1 MARKPQQQGFHEGTE
16 NDVTSMIDEAGRRA
30 IEQATEYDMAA
41 AAAGGLGPG
50 EDKSA
55 LFPGN
60 GAVVNDTTESNKQKK
75 TPDEKRADF
84 NRLASGRVSRA
95 IDALSSL
102 LHLANTS
109 TYDWTDEAKD
119 KIFSTLRDKI
129 DTVEASF
136 VAAKAPTDGKR
147 KPAKQLSFR
156 V

>member
-1 MARKPQQQGFHEGTE
+1 MARKPREESGEMRDVAGEE
-16 NDVTSMIDEAGRRA
+16 NSFLGSDNGGGYGERVSQDEIDERN
-30 IEQATEYDMAA
+30 AA
-41 AAAGGLGPG
+41 A
-50 EDKSA
+50 
-55 LFPGN
+55 N
-60 GAVVNDTTESNKQKK
+60 GATPLNDATTEAKKPKK

-109 TYDWTDEAKD
+109 TYEWTDEARV
-119 KIFSTLRDKI
+119 KIFSALRDKI

-147 KPAKQLSFR
+147 KSSKQLSFR
-156 V
+156 VDL